1 MNKAQLVV
9 DINDVTMTYGDK
21 ESTISNQYGYTVNN
35 GLVNKDSLKDVI
47 ADMGYNNTAY
57 NADGTTKDVIDG
69 KYALQDKDVTGG
81 SKYGNYEIT
90 INDGEVTMGKAQLVV
105 DINNVDMTYG
115 DKESTISNQ
124 YGYTVN
130 NGLVNEDNLK
140 DVIADMTYENTAYN
154 ADGTTKDVIDG
165 KYALENKDIT
175 VGGKYG
181 NYEVTINN
189 GTVMMN
195 KADLNIKVDNANT
208 TVGKMPG
215 ELTGTVEGLTNGDTL
230 PTHDFALKDD
240 SLISVSG
247 NHEDVIGI
255 VIGGKFYELGDADW
269 SNGLFA
275 NYDVNYEMGDLAV
288 SVVEIPD
295 NWPNN
300 RWDYLFG
307 DNPFDR
313 NENFRERKAEVNF
326 VDGAMEI

>member
-1 MNKAQLVV
+1 MYKRQALKDNNKYTDNVGDYTWVV
-9 DINDVTMTYGDK
+9 NEGGISANGFNLGNYIVTVTNEGKSEVTPAKLDIVLGDVSHKYGSPNLDDYK
-21 ESTISNQYGYTVNN
+21 ASIGTN
-35 GLVNKDSLKDVI
+35 GLVNGDNGNVSIDVNKVVDDALKD
-47 ADMGYNNTAY
+47 NNKYTDNVGDY
-57 NADGTTKDVIDG
+57 TWVVSKDGISANG
-69 KYALQDKDVTGG
+69 FNL
-81 SKYGNYEIT
+81 GNYIVTVTNE
-90 INDGEVTMGKAQLVV
+90 GKSEVTPAK
-105 DINNVDMTYG
+105 
-115 DKESTISNQ
+115 
-124 YGYTVN
+124 
-130 NGLVNEDNLK
+130 
-140 DVIADMTYENTAYN
+140 
-154 ADGTTKDVIDG
+154 
-165 KYALENKDIT
+165 
-175 VGGKYG
+175 
-181 NYEVTINN
+181 
-189 GTVMMN
+189 
-195 KADLNIKVDNANT
+195 LNIKVDNANT

-230 PTHDFALKDD
+230 PAHDFALNDD

-313 NENFRERKAEVNF
+313 NENLRERKAEVNF

>member
-1 MNKAQLVV
+1 
-9 DINDVTMTYGDK
+9 MTQ
-21 ESTISNQYGYTVNN
+21 E
-35 GLVNKDSLKDVI
+35 
-47 ADMGYNNTAY
+47 NTAY

-69 KYALQDKDVTGG
+69 KYALEDKDITVGG
-81 SKYGNYEIT
+81 KYGNYEIT

-130 NGLVNEDNLK
+130 NGLVNGDSLK
-140 DVIADMTYENTAYN
+140 DVIADMGYNNTAYN
-154 ADGTTKDVIDG
+154 TDGTTKDVIYG
-165 KYALENKDIT
+165 KYALQDKDFT
-175 VGGKYG
+175 GGSKYV
-181 NYEVTINN
+181 NYEVTIND

>member
-1 MNKAQLVV
+1 M
-9 DINDVTMTYGDK
+9 
-21 ESTISNQYGYTVNN
+21 
-35 GLVNKDSLKDVI
+35 
-47 ADMGYNNTAY
+47 
-57 NADGTTKDVIDG
+57 
-69 KYALQDKDVTGG
+69 
-81 SKYGNYEIT
+81 
-90 INDGEVTMGKAQLVV
+90 
-105 DINNVDMTYG
+105 
-115 DKESTISNQ
+115 
-124 YGYTVN
+124 
-130 NGLVNEDNLK
+130 
-140 DVIADMTYENTAYN
+140 
-154 ADGTTKDVIDG
+154 
-165 KYALENKDIT
+165 ENKDIT

-181 NYEVTINN
+181 NYEVTIND

-230 PTHDFALKDD
+230 PAHDFALEDD

-247 NHEDVIGI
+247 NHKDVIGI

-300 RWDYLFG
+300 RWDYLFA

-313 NENFRERKAEVNF
+313 NENFRERKAEVNLLTAQWRF
-326 VDGAMEI
+326 KQYNFYNLIIALA

>member
-1 MNKAQLVV
+1 M
-9 DINDVTMTYGDK
+9 
-21 ESTISNQYGYTVNN
+21 
-35 GLVNKDSLKDVI
+35 
-47 ADMGYNNTAY
+47 
-57 NADGTTKDVIDG
+57 
-69 KYALQDKDVTGG
+69 
-81 SKYGNYEIT
+81 GNYIVTVTNE
-90 INDGEVTMGKAQLVV
+90 GKSEVTPAK
-105 DINNVDMTYG
+105 
-115 DKESTISNQ
+115 
-124 YGYTVN
+124 
-130 NGLVNEDNLK
+130 
-140 DVIADMTYENTAYN
+140 
-154 ADGTTKDVIDG
+154 
-165 KYALENKDIT
+165 
-175 VGGKYG
+175 
-181 NYEVTINN
+181 
-189 GTVMMN
+189 
-195 KADLNIKVDNANT
+195 LNIKVDNANT

-230 PTHDFALKDD
+230 PAHDFALNDD